1 MSTIV
6 QTAVLD
12 TIENF
17 LDTRPSMENADLL
30 FNPERAVGE
39 NPGVLMM
46 EFEAGGSRYLVV
58 VKRVGS

>member
-1 MSTIV
+1 MSITV

-17 LDTRPSMENADLL
+17 LDTCPTMEHADVH

-46 EFEAGGSRYLVV
+46 EFEAGGSKYLVV